1 MKSTTLRLPDELYDA
16 LAAEAASLGIS
27 LNTNIRL
34 RLTGARFDNQIGAT
48 LPSPAQA
55 APQQPPT
62 AQAQAPAPQPPR
74 KYFAPNGRGGVTEA
88 QTEVQTLLRQMF
100 AMGATRADMLEAVLQ
115 GQTDQTVISFAGS
128 AVDAFLRTQDTLD
141 HLFDDED
148 PPPYDETV
156 GLKLTPD
163 E

>member
-1 MKSTTLRLPDELYDA
+1 MTAHKTLSFRMPSDLHDRLQARAAAKGLP
-16 LAAEAASLGIS
+16 LAAYMRTVLLADAPPPDAEKPAA
-27 LNTNIRL
+27 
-34 RLTGARFDNQIGAT
+34 
-48 LPSPAQA
+48 PAQPA
-55 APQQPPT
+55 TTQP
-62 AQAQAPAPQPPR
+62 QAQAPAPQPPR

-128 AVDAFLRTQDTLD
+128 AVDAFLRTQDTLE

-156 GLKLTPD
+156 GLKLTTD